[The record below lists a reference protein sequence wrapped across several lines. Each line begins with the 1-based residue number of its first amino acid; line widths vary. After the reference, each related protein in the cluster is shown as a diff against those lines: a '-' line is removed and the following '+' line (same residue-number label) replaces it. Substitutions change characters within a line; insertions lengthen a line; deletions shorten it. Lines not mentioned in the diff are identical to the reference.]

1 MYVSDMPN
9 SPDRSSSGQFRLA
22 DAMSAAAPAVWDWDR
37 LTDAFTV
44 SNRISDIYGFPSIA
58 ALTFSEFCK
67 ANDSVDTGWT
77 DELLKG
83 APRLSNDGLYHHRI
97 RRVDTGETRWIRTK
111 IKAAIGS
118 GEAESVTAY
127 TATVEDVTDEMR
139 ATHALRESDA
149 RLRLAI
155 EAGKMALWEVDLER
169 GVVTNTPD
177 LNLLFGL
184 PQDAT
189 PTLEKLR
196 SHYAPGEFSRLRAE
210 GATLDVVRERY
221 FHGDFKPRQLGH
233 STGEDRTQVQAEF
246 SIITH
251 AGVTK
256 QLLYRAQYVFTLEGR
271 PRITGLLVDIT
282 ERKRAEERLATVA
295 RELQHRV
302 KNSIAVIQSIAYQS
316 FRGLGDDQ
324 VAVKTF
330 MDRLQALAIATDIS
344 LHSGQSDA
352 DVAEIMEKI
361 TKPYRVEDR
370 EILLLGPR
378 VRVPG
383 RMVMALGM
391 VLHELCTNSVKYGAL
406 SVPAGQV
413 VVQWQLSGDQVLE
426 IRWQE
431 RNGPAVS
438 LPLKKGFGSR
448 LIETLVVGE
457 LGGVLDLR
465 FEPRGIMCQF
475 AVGCLIT

>member
-1 MYVSDMPN
+1 MVN
-9 SPDRSSSGQFRLA
+9 SRDQSSSGQLRLA
-22 DAMSAAAPAVWDWDR
+22 DAMNAAAPAVWDWDR

-44 SNRISDIYGFPSIA
+44 SSRISDIYGFPSA
-58 ALTFSEFCK
+58 SSLSFGEFCK
-67 ANDSVDTGWT
+67 ANDGPDTGWP

-83 APRLSNDGLYHHRI
+83 APRLSNGGLYHHRI
-97 RRVDTGETRWIRTK
+97 YRADTGETRWVRTEIK
-111 IKAAIGS
+111 ISAGAGD
-118 GEAESVTAY
+118 ADSVSAY
-127 TATVEDVTDEMR
+127 TATVKDVTEEIR
-139 ATHALRESDA
+139 ATYALRESDA

-155 EAGKMALWEVDLER
+155 EAGKMALWEVDLEL

-184 PQDAT
+184 PEDAT
-189 PTLEKLR
+189 PTLDELR
-196 SHYAPGEFSRLRAE
+196 SHYAPGEFPRLRAE

-221 FHGDFKPRQLGH
+221 VRGDFKPRQLGP
-233 STGEDRTQVQAEF
+233 STSEDRTQVQAEF
-246 SIITH
+246 SIITP

-256 QLLYRAQYVFTLEGR
+256 RLLYRAQYVLTLEGR

-282 ERKRAEERLATVA
+282 ERKLAEERLATVA

-302 KNSIAVIQSIAYQS
+302 KNSITVIQSIAYQS

-324 VAVKTF
+324 IAVQSF

-352 DVAEIMEKI
+352 DITDIIEKI
-361 TKPYRVEDR
+361 TKPYRTGDR
-370 EILLLGPR
+370 EILLLGPPHQ
-378 VRVPG
+378 VPG

-391 VLHELCTNSVKYGAL
+391 VLNELCTNSVKYGAL
-406 SVPAGQV
+406 SAPAGQV
-413 VVQWQLSGDQVLE
+413 VLQWQPTADQALE

-431 RNGPAVS
+431 KNGPAVS
-438 LPLKKGFGSR
+438 PSPKKGFGSK

-465 FEPRGIMCQF
+465 FEPKGIICHF
-475 AVGCLIT
+475 TTGRLIETSKA

>member
-1 MYVSDMPN
+1 MPN
-9 SPDRSSSGQFRLA
+9 SPDQLALGQLRLA

-37 LTDAFTV
+37 LTDALTV
-44 SNRISDIYGFPSIA
+44 SNRISDIYGFPSTA

-83 APRLSNDGLYHHRI
+83 TPRLSNGGLYHHRI
-97 RRVDTGETRWIRTK
+97 RRADTGETRWIRTE
-111 IKAAIGS
+111 IKVAIGA
-118 GEAESVTAY
+118 GEAESVIAY

-139 ATHALRESDA
+139 ATYALRESDA
-149 RLRLAI
+149 RVRLAI
-155 EAGKMALWEVDLER
+155 EAGKMALWEVDLET

-184 PQDAT
+184 PEDAT
-189 PTLEKLR
+189 PTLEELR
-196 SHYAPGEFSRLRAE
+196 SHYAPGEFPRLRAE

-221 FHGDFKPRQLGH
+221 VRGDFKPRQLGL

-246 SIITH
+246 SIITP

-282 ERKRAEERLATVA
+282 ERKLAEERLATVA

-302 KNSIAVIQSIAYQS
+302 KNSIAVVQSIAYQS
-316 FRGLGDDQ
+316 FRGLGDNQ
-324 VAVKTF
+324 NAVKSF

-344 LHSGQSDA
+344 LQSGQADA
-352 DVAEIMEKI
+352 DVADIIEKI
-361 TKPYRVEDR
+361 TKPYRVADR
-370 EILLLGPR
+370 EIVLLGPGM
-378 VRVPG
+378 RVPG

-406 SVPAGQV
+406 SVPTGQV
-413 VVQWQLSGDQVLE
+413 LLQWQSSADEALE
-426 IRWQE
+426 ILWQE

-438 LPLKKGFGSR
+438 LPPKRGFGSK

-465 FEPRGIMCQF
+465 FEPQGIMCQF
-475 AVGCLIT
+475 TTGRLAPLK

>member
-1 MYVSDMPN
+1 
-9 SPDRSSSGQFRLA
+9 
-22 DAMSAAAPAVWDWDR
+22 
-37 LTDAFTV
+37 
-44 SNRISDIYGFPSIA
+44 
-58 ALTFSEFCK
+58 
-67 ANDSVDTGWT
+67 
-77 DELLKG
+77 
-83 APRLSNDGLYHHRI
+83 
-97 RRVDTGETRWIRTK
+97 
-111 IKAAIGS
+111 
-118 GEAESVTAY
+118 
-127 TATVEDVTDEMR
+127 
-139 ATHALRESDA
+139 
-149 RLRLAI
+149 
-155 EAGKMALWEVDLER
+155 MALWEVDLEM

-189 PTLEKLR
+189 PTLEELR
-196 SHYAPGEFSRLRAE
+196 SLYAPGEFPRLRAE
-210 GATLDVVRERY
+210 GATLDVVRDRY
-221 FHGDFKPRQLGH
+221 LRGDFKPRQLGH

-246 SIITH
+246 SIITP

-256 QLLYRAQYVFTLEGR
+256 QLLYRAQYVFSLEGR

-282 ERKRAEERLATVA
+282 ERKLAEERLATVA

-316 FRGLGDDQ
+316 FRGLGEDQ
-324 VAVKTF
+324 VSVKSF

-344 LHSGQSDA
+344 LHNGQSDA
-352 DVAEIMEKI
+352 DVADIMEKI
-361 TKPYRVEDR
+361 TKPYRIEDR
-370 EILLLGPR
+370 EILLLGPH

-406 SVPAGQV
+406 SVPPGQV
-413 VVQWQLSGDQVLE
+413 VVQWQPSADQVLE

-438 LPLKKGFGSR
+438 LPLKRGFGSR

-465 FEPRGIMCQF
+465 FEPEGIMCQF
-475 AVGCLIT
+475 TTGRLIT